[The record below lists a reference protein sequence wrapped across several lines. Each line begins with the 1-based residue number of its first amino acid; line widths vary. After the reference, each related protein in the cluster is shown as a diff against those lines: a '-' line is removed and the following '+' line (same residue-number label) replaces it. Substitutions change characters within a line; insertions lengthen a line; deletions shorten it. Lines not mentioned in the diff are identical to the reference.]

1 MISSASVNSA
11 NHKLSEK
18 SVKNSSDPK
27 ASSAFMELFNGM
39 KKENDPQTNDE
50 LLPMTDGL
58 FNMQNPL
65 EDSSIEQGEHSDD
78 EQQTRNDLITLMG
91 SMLSQTNDTKELS
104 LSLIEKGLHK
114 TKKEPIIL
122 ENLTKLFSQTLAPK
136 EGLNVQPVQKNAEVP
151 TLTALQQNDPKV
163 EQDFSFQPQF
173 EGKEV
178 VFQSM
183 TGFGNSASTTA
194 KSEPHTTRVSVDQLF
209 SEVTE
214 LLKNQASVKKA
225 SEFIEAKFSLTP
237 EKLGDIDVKVSIH
250 KGQVFAHFTA
260 DTLVGKET
268 LESQLSLLRSSL
280 QQQGFQVDRIEISLS
295 GQGVQNS
302 FSQQGDKSR
311 QEQSQQRSL
320 KKKIDLEEFYQN
332 HNTIDEWSRSSGT
345 QNSINI
351 LA

>member
-1 MISSASVNSA
+1 VISSASVNSA
-11 NHKLSEK
+11 NQKLSEK
-18 SVKNSSDPK
+18 SVKSSSDPK
-27 ASSAFMELFNGM
+27 ASIAFMEVFNGM
-39 KKENDPQTNDE
+39 KKENDSQANDE
-50 LLPMTDGL
+50 LLPMIDGL

-65 EDSSIEQGEHSDD
+65 DDSSIEQGEHSDD
-78 EQQTRNDLITLMG
+78 EEQTRNDLITLMG
-91 SMLSQTNDTKELS
+91 SILSQTNDSKELS
-104 LSLIEKGLHK
+104 LSVLEKSLHK
-114 TKKEPIIL
+114 IKKEPIIL
-122 ENLTKLFSQTLAPK
+122 ENSTKLFSQTLAPK
-136 EGLNVQPVQKNAEVP
+136 EGLNVHPLQKNAEVP

-163 EQDFSFQPQF
+163 EQDFSFQPRF

-183 TGFGNSASTTA
+183 TAFGNSASTTA
-194 KSEPHTTRVSVDQLF
+194 KSERHTTRVSVDQLF

-320 KKKIDLEEFYQN
+320 KKKIDPEEFYQS
-332 HNTIDEWSRSSGT
+332 HTTIDEWSRSSGT
-345 QNSINI
+345 RNAINI